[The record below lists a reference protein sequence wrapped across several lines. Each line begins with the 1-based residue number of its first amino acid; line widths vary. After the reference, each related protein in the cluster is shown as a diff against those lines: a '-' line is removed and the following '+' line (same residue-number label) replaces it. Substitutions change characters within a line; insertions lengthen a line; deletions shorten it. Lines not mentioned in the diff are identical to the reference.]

1 MPDKDNVVNWE
12 LALDAVGGDRE
23 LLKVLCAAFLE
34 EGPTLL
40 GQLRQAIENRH
51 SEIFFRAA
59 HTLKGSLRY
68 FGNQSASELAALLE
82 IMARRGT
89 MEDAPTVLAEF
100 ETRVAPILSCLSEH
114 IGHEAA

>member
-1 MPDKDNVVNWE
+1 MLDRESVVNWD

-40 GQLRQAIENRH
+40 QQLRQAIEGRH
-51 SEIFFRAA
+51 TAIFFRAA
-59 HTLKGSLRY
+59 HTLKGSLRF

-89 MEDAPTVLAEF
+89 MEDAPTILADLES
-100 ETRVAPILSCLSEH
+100 RVASILTCLSEH